1 MMHTK
6 PAAMLPLRLALLCL
20 VLLLFSQALWGQGI
34 SARVDTP
41 DDRDDAAEEAV
52 NIPPFGA
59 NLFSGGFRTL
69 RTTGLNQSYQIMP
82 GDQITVRAWGAL
94 ELDEVL
100 SVDLAG
106 NIFIPQVGPV
116 FVQGLNA
123 GNLNQ
128 QVEQAI
134 GEVFI
139 DNVSVYTNLDGV
151 QPIAV
156 FVTGF
161 VRQPGRYAGSPSDSP
176 LNFLDQAGG
185 IDPASGSF
193 RRIQVQRQGQE
204 IASID
209 LYRFLL
215 QGEMPQVQ
223 FQDGDTVVVGR
234 RGAMVTV
241 TGEVAA
247 PHRYELISAESTVE
261 ALLQWVSLNPGVS
274 HGLFSGTR
282 NPGGAFEDYLTLADL
297 RRQRVRAGDE
307 LMFAR
312 DQRDPVILV
321 EVEGRFFGP
330 SRFTVPRDA
339 HLMEL
344 LDSIAVDPALADVGS
359 VSIKRQRV
367 AERQRASLEDSL
379 RRLETTFLG
388 ASSSTVAEAEI
399 RAKEAELIQ
408 NFVTRA
414 RQIEP
419 NGRLIVAEGGEIRDV
434 LLQDG
439 DIITIP
445 ERSDSVFV
453 TGEVLVPQ
461 AMVYRPN
468 QRVKDYI
475 DRAGGLSRHAD
486 RNSILLARQSG
497 EVVPA
502 ENQTLKPGDEILVL
516 PKVSVKNLELAKTL
530 TQILYQMAIAA
541 RVVLDIS
548 AAGQL

>member
-1 MMHTK
+1 MMH
-6 PAAMLPLRLALLCL
+6 AMLPLRFALLCL
-20 VLLLFSQALWGQGI
+20 ALLLFSQALWGQGI
-34 SARVDTP
+34 SARIDTP
-41 DDRDDAAEEAV
+41 DDRDDAADEAV
-52 NIPPFGA
+52 NIPPFGT

-69 RTTGLNQSYQIMP
+69 RTSGLNQRYQIMP

-139 DNVSVYTNLDGV
+139 DNVSVYTNLEGV

-193 RRIQVQRQGQE
+193 RRIQVERQGQA
-204 IASID
+204 IASVD

-215 QGEMPQVQ
+215 QGEKPQVQ
-223 FQDGDTVVVGR
+223 FQDGDTIVVGR

-247 PHRYELISAESTVE
+247 PHRYELTSAESTVE

-274 HGLFSGTR
+274 HGLYSGTR
-282 NPGGAFEDYLTLADL
+282 DPGGAFQDYLTLADL
-297 RRQRVRAGDE
+297 RRQRVRAGDA
-307 LMFAR
+307 LMFTR

-330 SRFTVPRDA
+330 SRFTIPRDA

-408 NFVTRA
+408 NFATRA

-419 NGRLIVAEGGEIRDV
+419 NGRLIVAEGGVIRDV

-453 TGEVLVPQ
+453 SGEVLVPQ

-475 DRAGGLSRHAD
+475 DRAGGLTRHAD

-502 ENQTLKPGDEILVL
+502 ENQALKPGDEILVL
-516 PKVSVKNLELAKTL
+516 PKVSVKNLELAKTV
-530 TQILYQMAIAA
+530 TQILYQIAIAA
-541 RVVLDIS
+541 KVVLD
-548 AAGQL
+548 L

>member
-1 MMHTK
+1 
-6 PAAMLPLRLALLCL
+6 
-20 VLLLFSQALWGQGI
+20 
-34 SARVDTP
+34 
-41 DDRDDAAEEAV
+41 
-52 NIPPFGA
+52 
-59 NLFSGGFRTL
+59 
-69 RTTGLNQSYQIMP
+69 MP

-100 SVDLAG
+100 TVDVAG
-106 NIFIPQVGPV
+106 NIFIPEVGPV

-123 GNLNQ
+123 GNLDR

-134 GEVFI
+134 GEIFI
-139 DNVSVYTNLDGV
+139 DNVSVYTNLEGV

-161 VRQPGRYAGSPSDSP
+161 VRQPGRYAGAPSDSP
-176 LNFLDQAGG
+176 LNFLHQAGG

-193 RRIQVQRQGQE
+193 RRIEVLRQGQR
-204 IASID
+204 IAGLD

-215 QGEMPQVQ
+215 HGDLPAVQ
-223 FQDGDTVVVGR
+223 FQEGDTIVVGR

-241 TGEVAA
+241 SGEVAA
-247 PHRYELISAESTVE
+247 PHRYELSTAESSVE
-261 ALLQWVSLNPGVS
+261 TLLQWVSLNPGVS
-274 HGLFSGTR
+274 HGLYSGTR
-282 NPGGAFEDYLTLADL
+282 DPGGAFEDYLTLADL
-297 RRQRVRAGDE
+297 RRQSVRAGDE
-307 LMFAR
+307 LVFKR

-339 HLMEL
+339 HLLEL
-344 LDSIAVDPALADVGS
+344 LDSIAVDPELADVNS
-359 VSIKRQRV
+359 ISIKRQRV

-414 RQIEP
+414 GELEP
-419 NGRLIVAEGGEIRDV
+419 NGRLVVAEGGEIRDV

-445 ERSDSVFV
+445 ERSDSIFV
-453 TGEVLVPQ
+453 SGEVLVPQ
-461 AMVYRPN
+461 AMVYRSN

-475 DRAGGLSRHAD
+475 DRAGGLTRNAD

-530 TQILYQMAIAA
+530 TQILYQLAISA
-541 RVVLDIS
+541 RVVLD
-548 AAGQL
+548 L